1 MKTVLATSINRFVR
15 ASLIRKNSKHLFLR
29 QSKFFVT
36 TATGDNAANHTACK
50 LTQPS
55 GRLQNAYKANQ
66 SRQIELFKFSTRGD
80 YSRISMKMPEMLR
93 ACSLSPRDVL
103 ALNTWRT
110 VPIVQPLNESIVLS
124 ISHVRAVIK
133 KDELFILNPERP
145 LVLQFAQDL
154 SEFLQV

>member
-1 MKTVLATSINRFVR
+1 MKTVLPISINRFIR

-29 QSKFFVT
+29 QPKFFAT
-36 TATGDNAANHTACK
+36 TATSAAISCK

-55 GRLQNAYKANQ
+55 GRLQNAYKVNQ
-66 SRQIELFKFSTRGD
+66 SREIELFKFSMRGD

-103 ALNTWRT
+103 ALETWRT

-154 SEFLQV
+154 SEFLLV